1 MFFDPLAQQ
10 LGVGGTLG
18 LGFAWLLLKYKPWKN
33 GDSHRSGDIP
43 SGQKPVEF
51 WESRIESAVNKAVHD
66 AFIGRNEELRRIMLE
81 CVKQGVRETMQYFY
95 GFRKGGDD

>member
-1 MFFDPLAQQ
+1 MDPTAQNV
-10 LGVGGTLG
+10 GVGGTLF
-18 LGFAWLLLKYKPWKN
+18 LTALWLLLKYKPWKN
-33 GDSHRSGDIP
+33 GNGSLRGGDVP
-43 SGQKPVEF
+43 AGLKPVEF
-51 WESRIESAVNKAVHD
+51 WESRIEKSVAQAVHD